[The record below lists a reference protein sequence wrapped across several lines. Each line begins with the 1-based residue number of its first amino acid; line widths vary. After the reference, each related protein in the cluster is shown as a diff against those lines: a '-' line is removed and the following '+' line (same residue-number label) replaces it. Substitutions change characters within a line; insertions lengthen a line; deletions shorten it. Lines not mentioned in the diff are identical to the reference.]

1 MQVKLH
7 MQADHTDDLP
17 VQLGQL
23 VAHIVILQVGQIP
36 GVKRLMI
43 ELGLLKFADQRVN
56 DRRIVGGGGA
66 KLAVRHAVSPSGE

>member
-1 MQVKLH
+1 MI
-7 MQADHTDDLP
+7 P
-17 VQLGQL
+17 
-23 VAHIVILQVGQIP
+23 QVGQIP

-66 KLAVRHAVSPSGE
+66 KLAVRQVVSPSGE